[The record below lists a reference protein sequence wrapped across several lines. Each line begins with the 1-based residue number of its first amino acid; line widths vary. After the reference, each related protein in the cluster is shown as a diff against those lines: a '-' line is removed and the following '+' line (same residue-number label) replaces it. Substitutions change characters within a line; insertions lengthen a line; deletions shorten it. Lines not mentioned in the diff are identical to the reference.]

1 MLQNTA
7 RQNKWIRMIIA
18 AGAIAFG
25 MAHAQLTNC
34 KDPGPPDAFKIYVD
48 EVRATGDSAS
58 SAKVQEKLQSIH
70 RFLAEN
76 LRTSSGDSA
85 SVRDCGKRF
94 PNDPSDF
101 DGTEFD
107 GLDNLRVVLEVWGV
121 LEDPTKG
128 SGSFGFAL
136 VPARPLVPPAVY
148 VVPST
153 NLLTSLRQGKQMSA
167 FAPLVLG
174 IRQFQNK
181 NYADA
186 VPLLC
191 TGTQQL
197 NSVLSGQAAFG
208 DASFHARQQELMK
221 KVREITDSAIREAR
235 KTPGS
240 PFGLLAPGSD
250 GTFACP
256 Q

>member
-1 MLQNTA
+1 MLRHTLQ
-7 RQNKWIRMIIA
+7 
-18 AGAIAFG
+18 AGIWKRIAIALALLACS
-25 MAHAQLTNC
+25 MAQAQLTNC
-34 KDPGPPDAFKIYVD
+34 RDPGPPEAFKIFVD
-48 EVRATGDSAS
+48 EVRTAGNSAG

-70 RFLAEN
+70 RFLSEN
-76 LRTSSGDSA
+76 LKAASGDNA

-94 PNDPSDF
+94 PSDPSDF

-121 LEDPTKG
+121 LDDAAKG
-128 SGSFGFAL
+128 SGSIGFAL
-136 VPARPLVPPAVY
+136 VPARPLAPPAVY
-148 VVPST
+148 VVPSA
-153 NLLTSLRQGKQMSA
+153 NLLNSLRQGKQMSA

-174 IRQFQNK
+174 IRQYQNK

-186 VPLLC
+186 VLLLC

-197 NSVLSGQAAFG
+197 DSVLHGQAGLGDTAFR
-208 DASFHARQQELMK
+208 ARQRELMR
-221 KVREITDSAIREAR
+221 KVREITDSAIREAK
-235 KTPGS
+235 KTPDS
-240 PFGLLAPGSD
+240 PYQVWTPASD